1 MITLDWLR
9 VGGWSSTS
17 TSLGLTNRNILK
29 LLSWQFLGQRT
40 NKKLNHI
47 RILVSLHSSDGDP
60 KEQLFGLNPRNTG
73 HGAIAKL
80 SRDFLVIVNQL
91 VKLDVTWARELE
103 SESSIIRE
111 SEGVDVVWDETLWE
125 AIVLEE
131 VMDICGCFCDCDGG
145 WKVIDTGFWE
155 SDGEREMGLW
165 EKGEEE

>member
-1 MITLDWLR
+1 M
-9 VGGWSSTS
+9 
-17 TSLGLTNRNILK
+17 
-29 LLSWQFLGQRT
+29 
-40 NKKLNHI
+40 
-47 RILVSLHSSDGDP
+47 
-60 KEQLFGLNPRNTG
+60 NPRNTG

-145 WKVIDTGFWE
+145 WKVIDTGF
-155 SDGEREMGLW
+155 
-165 EKGEEE
+165 